1 MEEEGTSG
9 ASYSQED
16 DLLDPNFVHSSQLYF
31 KSAAENDVLLAR
43 FFDINSYKLEYD
55 DLNDCV
61 AALLK
66 NKKDEGHSASRDI
79 KRR

>member
-1 MEEEGTSG
+1 MQEEGTSG
-9 ASYSQED
+9 ASFSQETD

-66 NKKDEGHSASRDI
+66 NKKDEHPASRDI